1 MKITLLT
8 MGRNGDKGIEALVD
22 RYVGRLSHYVRFEV
36 RDLSDVRLK
45 GTVSA
50 ERQKEAEGQVILGAV
65 APRDFVMLLDER
77 GKDYTSRGFA
87 EMIERQMATQSRDIV
102 FVVGGPF
109 GFSKAVYDRADA
121 MMSLSRMTLTHEMVR
136 LFFVEQV
143 YRAFTIIRGE
153 SYHHD

>member
-8 MGRNGDKGIEALVD
+8 MGRNSDKRVEELVA

-36 RDLSDVRLK
+36 RDLPDVRLK
-45 GTVSA
+45 GSVTTD
-50 ERQKEAEGQVILGAV
+50 RQKEAEGQSILATV

-77 GKDYTSRGFA
+77 GKEYTSRGFA

-121 MMSLSRMTLTHEMVR
+121 LISLSRMTLTHEMVR

>member
-8 MGRNGDKGIEALVD
+8 MGRNGDRDVAQLIKRYVD
-22 RYVGRLSHYVRFEV
+22 RLAHYVKFES
-36 RDLSDVRLK
+36 RDIADVKLK
-45 GTVSA
+45 GAVDVN
-50 ERQKEAEGQVILGAV
+50 RQKEAEGQAILGALGT
-65 APRDFVMLLDER
+65 RDFVMLLDER
-77 GKDYTSRGFA
+77 GREYTSREFA
-87 EMIERQMATQSRDIV
+87 AMIERRMVSESRDMV

-121 MMSLSRMTLTHEMVR
+121 LVSLSRMTLTHEMVR